1 MARWWGASF
10 TGHKALGSVLGTPEG
25 KEGRWGRGKEEEKFT
40 LFLRTTDKKR
50 HKITENHVC

>member
-40 LFLRTTDKKR
+40 LFLRTTDKK
-50 HKITENHVC
+50 KKKA